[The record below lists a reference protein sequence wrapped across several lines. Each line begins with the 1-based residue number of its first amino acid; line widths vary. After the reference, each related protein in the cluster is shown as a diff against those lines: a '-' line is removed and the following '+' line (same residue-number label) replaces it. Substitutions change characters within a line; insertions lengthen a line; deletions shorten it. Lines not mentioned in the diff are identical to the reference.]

1 MTRKH
6 VQEKRQVWEG
16 EKNKTSSGLTRK
28 DLMLNKDGKVVS
40 KKQHKKGKELYKM
53 MKREGRLAEPFK
65 KKSRSRSKSPSKK
78 RKSKGRSKS
87 AKRSK
92 GRRTR

>member
-16 EKNKTSSGLTRK
+16 EKKKTSSGLTKK

-53 MKREGRLAEPFK
+53 MKREGRLGDPFK
-65 KKSRSRSKSPSKK
+65 KKSRKSFKNPQLKK
-78 RKSKGRSKS
+78 VNQK
-87 AKRSK
+87 
-92 GRRTR
+92 